1 MAQSNPADLGSIQLI
16 ICDAGPLIHLDELDC
31 IDLLSDFDAVLIPNQ
46 VWQEVQN
53 HRPTALTHDMLKLQR
68 VTVSID
74 TSAAF
79 QSLVH
84 RLTLDL
90 GEQAALSL
98 MAKHTDAILLTDDAA
113 ARVAAQAL
121 NYRAYGT
128 LGILLRSIRR
138 NQKSSAAVVHILET
152 LPQNPLC
159 TFVMPFCKALL
170 PKYKA
175 LISTAYIRSRFPSP
189 TTALLCIDCLTQPLD
204 IPNGKEPANGRVAGI
219 FVAVTFH
226 GRHMIGA

>member
-152 LPQNPLC
+152 LPA
-159 TFVMPFCKALL
+159 K
-170 PKYKA
+170 
-175 LISTAYIRSRFPSP
+175 STLHIRHAFLQSIIAEVQS
-189 TTALLCIDCLTQPLD
+189 IDLNS
-204 IPNGKEPANGRVAGI
+204 IHKK
-219 FVAVTFH
+219 
-226 GRHMIGA
+226 